1 MSTQARLESGDTG
14 LVHEAMGAVHHVH
27 GNETLHRS
35 LGGSLERGEGTGP
48 GVDPE
53 ELMEGCI
60 RHLSSLP
67 EVRGLVVSRMKRK
80 LEREEEEREEER
92 KAREEER
99 KAREA
104 VREEERKAREAV
116 REEERKAREAVRK
129 AREEERKA
137 KEEDRRK
144 EAALRLQLLELDVQ
158 TKQVVLTSRSERALS
173 NASSRLP
180 EQRTSQVQTEQDPPT
195 LFANAYLRDVPPE
208 DVIKTRSGQPTWGE
222 SIEAVHYAYT
232 LLHYA
237 SYLGAMD
244 SRMPHRLVVSELQ
257 KLKSEGKFLIQKDF
271 SAVLAAA
278 RNWRVLHNRRT
289 SFANVYMDVDA
300 FLKDAPASVVDF
312 WTASAHT
319 AYPPEPFLR
328 HLTST

>member
-80 LEREEEEREEER
+80 LEREEEEREEE
-92 KAREEER
+92 
-99 KAREA
+99 
-104 VREEERKAREAV
+104 
-116 REEERKAREAVRK
+116 RK